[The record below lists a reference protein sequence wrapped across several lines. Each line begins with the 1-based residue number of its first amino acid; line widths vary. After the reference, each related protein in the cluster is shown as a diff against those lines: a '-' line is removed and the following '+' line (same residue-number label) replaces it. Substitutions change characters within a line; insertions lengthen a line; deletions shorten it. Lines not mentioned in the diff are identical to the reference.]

1 MSTQKLSLED
11 FEEIYHSTYHRT
23 LSYIICKCS
32 NIEDVNDLLQD
43 TYVELYKILKR
54 KKQIELDN
62 YPNYII
68 GIAKKRIQRHY
79 GILYSFVSTSLF
91 NHSEEEEYGLEIPDE
106 IDVEAQTINKL
117 NAEMVWEYIK
127 RKDIKIV
134 RVFYL
139 YYYSGLT
146 ISQIAEKLEMTNSNV
161 KNILYRTIKDIKE
174 NIKIEGDIDAK

>member
-1 MSTQKLSLED
+1 MSTQELSLEN
-11 FEEIYHSTYHRT
+11 FEEIYNATYHRT
-23 LSYIICKCS
+23 LSYIICRCS

-54 KKQIELDN
+54 KQHIALDN

-79 GILYSFVSTSLF
+79 GILYSFVPSSIL
-91 NHSEEEEYGLEIPDE
+91 NHSEEEYELEIPDN
-106 IDVEAQTINKL
+106 IDLEAQTINKL
-117 NAEMVWEYIK
+117 NAEMVWSYIK
-127 RKDIKIV
+127 KKDIKIV

-146 ISQIAEKLEMTNSNV
+146 ISQIAEKLKMTNSNV
-161 KNILYRTIKDIKE
+161 KNILYRTIKDMKE